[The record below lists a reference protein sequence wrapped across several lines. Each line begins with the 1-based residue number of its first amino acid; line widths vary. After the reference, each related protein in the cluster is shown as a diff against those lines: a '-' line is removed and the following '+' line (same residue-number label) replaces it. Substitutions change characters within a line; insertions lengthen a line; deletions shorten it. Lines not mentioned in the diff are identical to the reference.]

1 MFSNLT
7 DLSFKRSALQA
18 VGFYVAYLV
27 LTVVLGAL
35 AGGVFSILTSDLTVA
50 GSYLSGVRIGAVLA
64 VVVSTSLAFVVVSK
78 KQRLSNF
85 LYLILIVL
93 SGILALLAGGLAGLI
108 IPAFLTTRASMAN
121 EEVKPTAATVT
132 PQPANLE
139 HTPTPTTEKPMSL

>member
-7 DLSFKRSALQA
+7 DFSFKRSAIQA
-18 VGFYVAYLV
+18 VGFYIAYLV
-27 LTVVLGAL
+27 LTIVLGAL

-85 LYLILIVL
+85 FYLILIAL

-108 IPAFLTTRASMAN
+108 IPAFLTTRDSLTT
-121 EEVKPTAATVT
+121 EGSKPTAATAV

-139 HTPTPTTEKPMSL
+139 NTPTPTIEKPNSL

>member
-7 DLSFKRSALQA
+7 DLSFKRSAIQA
-18 VGFYVAYLV
+18 VGFYIAYLV
-27 LTVVLGAL
+27 LTVVLGGL

-139 HTPTPTTEKPMSL
+139 NTPTPTTEKPMSL

>member
-1 MFSNLT
+1 
-7 DLSFKRSALQA
+7 
-18 VGFYVAYLV
+18 
-27 LTVVLGAL
+27 LGGL

-85 LYLILIVL
+85 FYLILIAL

-108 IPAFLTTRASMAN
+108 IPAFLTTRASMTT
-121 EEVKPTAATVT
+121 EGVKPTAATTTIVPST
-132 PQPANLE
+132 STLTTATGLSQENPQI
-139 HTPTPTTEKPMSL
+139 